1 MLLNLQKNGLKEA
14 EEYEQWHP
22 VAIYTDATLVGFAM
36 YGSFGLN
43 FDTWIDRIIIDE
55 KFQGLG
61 YGKKAMKRLIPIV
74 ADKYD
79 ARIIYLSIVPE
90 NAIAYKLYAKLGFKY
105 INERDPEGEFIFK
118 YEFD

>member
-1 MLLNLQKNGLKEA
+1 
-14 EEYEQWHP
+14 
-22 VAIYTDATLVGFAM
+22 
-36 YGSFGLN
+36 
-43 FDTWIDRIIIDE
+43 
-55 KFQGLG
+55 
-61 YGKKAMKRLIPIV
+61 MKRLIPIV

-118 YEFD
+118 YELD

>member
-61 YGKKAMKRLIPIV
+61 
-74 ADKYD
+74 
-79 ARIIYLSIVPE
+79 
-90 NAIAYKLYAKLGFKY
+90 
-105 INERDPEGEFIFK
+105 
-118 YEFD
+118 

>member
-1 MLLNLQKNGLKEA
+1 
-14 EEYEQWHP
+14 
-22 VAIYTDATLVGFAM
+22 M